1 MPTPFDLLSSKIE
14 PPDPDDLLRN
24 QLGQQQGKTL
34 IGLGPPPQQGQMAQ
48 QGLPMMAQPSA
59 VPGPLAAIPQMT
71 QASKPKVK
79 LKVKKAK
86 PRIKLKAP

>member
-34 IGLGPPPQQGQMAQ
+34 VGLGPPPPGPPQAPGP
-48 QGLPMMAQPSA
+48 PMPQPSA
-59 VPGPLAAIPQMT
+59 VPGPLSAIPQMT
-71 QASKPKVK
+71 QAPKPRVT
-79 LKVKKAK
+79 LKVKKK